1 MDPIDDVF
9 GQMRVHTSLYARIEA
24 RGPWGVTFVRG
35 NAARFGYVVRGGCWM
50 TVEGGEPFRL
60 AAGDCY
66 VIVGGGQYTL
76 QDDPGTAT
84 QFCYRALR
92 EHASHIVRLGQ
103 PEGDP
108 VTVVTGWFLFDR
120 QGAKPLIDLMP
131 ELILARL
138 DDERSELMESTLNL
152 LARETA
158 RPSLG
163 TGIVVSR
170 LADILF
176 IQAIRSHAAA
186 EGAEASGWIGALCDP
201 RLSRAFSA
209 VHARV
214 EHGWTVDELAR
225 EAGMSRSAFAA
236 RFRDRVGMSPLD
248 YVTRWRMFRAA
259 ALLRTGNRSLADI
272 AVRVGYENESA
283 FAKAFKRVTGL
294 TPGAYRREGGEVGFA
309 SPPVAAPLP
318 DPLADGRAVGFRVAA

>member
-50 TVEGGEPFRL
+50 HVEDGEPFRL

-66 VIVGGGQYTL
+66 VIVGGAQYTL
-76 QDDPGTAT
+76 RDDPATPT
-84 QFCYRALR
+84 QFCYKALR
-92 EHASHIVRLGQ
+92 NHSSHIVRLGEEQ
-103 PEGDP
+103 GAP

-131 ELILARL
+131 ELILARM
-138 DDERSELMESTLNL
+138 DEERSGLMETTLNL
-152 LARETA
+152 LAKETA
-158 RPSLG
+158 RATLG

-186 EGAEASGWIGALCDP
+186 AGAEASGWIGALCDP

-209 VHARV
+209 IHARV
-214 EHGWTVDELAR
+214 DNHWTVDDLAR

-236 RFRDRVGMSPLD
+236 RFRERVGMSPLD
-248 YVTRWRMFRAA
+248 YVTRWRMFRAG
-259 ALLRTGNRSLADI
+259 ALLRQGNRSI
-272 AVRVGYENESA
+272 AEIAIKVGYENEGA
-283 FAKAFKRVTGL
+283 FAKAFKRVTGI
-294 TPGAYRREGGEVGFA
+294 TPGAYRREGGEIGFA
-309 SPPVAAPLP
+309 SPPVVGQVA
-318 DPLADGRAVGFRVAA
+318 DPMADGRVVGFRAAA